1 MYESIIDVRGVFMIS
16 SKIEQKFYYER
27 SKGKF
32 VMPSKH
38 YHNLYEIYFLEK
50 GSGNY
55 FIDDKSYDI
64 QAGDLVFIQP
74 GTVHKTMYDDIRVR
88 HVIYCSKHFIPESV
102 LETMSG
108 MFPVYRNPGIEKDIK
123 DFFFKIEKEYY
134 EKNVY
139 SADLMRCFFQM
150 MLIHIAKHKNE
161 SILLNV
167 KNDIVSEVA
176 EFIKS
181 NLQNQLSLSMVAEK
195 YAITPQYLSALFKK
209 KTGIGFQEYVYLLR
223 MLKAEELLKSRT
235 KISIAD
241 VSERCGFNDS
251 NYFSFMFK
259 KNFGI
264 TPSEMRKKYIK
275 Y

>member
-1 MYESIIDVRGVFMIS
+1 MIP
-16 SKIEQKFYYER
+16 SKFEEKFYYEH

-32 VMPSKH
+32 LMPSKH

-50 GSGNY
+50 GSGSY
-55 FIDDKSYDI
+55 FIDNKSYDI
-64 QAGDLVFIQP
+64 QAGDVVFVPP
-74 GTVHKTMYDDIRVR
+74 GTVHKTIYDDERIR
-88 HVIYCSKHFIPESV
+88 HVIYCSGHFIPTSV
-102 LETMSG
+102 LDTMSG
-108 MFPVYRNPGIEKDIK
+108 MFPVYRNPELVKDIR

-134 EKNVY
+134 EKNIY
-139 SADLMRCFFQM
+139 SDDIIKCLLQM
-150 MLIHIAKHKNE
+150 MLISIAKNKNK

-167 KNDIVSEVA
+167 KSDIVSDVA

-181 NLQNQLSLSMVAEK
+181 NLQSQISLSMVAEK
-195 YAITPQYLSALFKK
+195 YSVTPQYLSALFKK

-241 VSERCGFNDS
+241 VSERCGYNDS